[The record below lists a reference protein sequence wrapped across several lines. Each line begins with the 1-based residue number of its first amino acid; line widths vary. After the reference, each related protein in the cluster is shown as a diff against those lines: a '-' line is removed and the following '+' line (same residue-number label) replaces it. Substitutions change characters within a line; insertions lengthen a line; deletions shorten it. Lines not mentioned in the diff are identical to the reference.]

1 MWNPLDGTIRLMGEE
16 IVLQPYA
23 SIFVVFPTSPT
34 SDDLLSPAYVH
45 EKNPVKLARI
55 DSKWSLHFLDTNVE
69 LESDTLPDWSKS
81 EDPFVRYYSGHV
93 SYSTSFDL
101 DSLLIANHFEVDSI
115 YSNTSNLYLVLNDI
129 KNLATVTLNGKDC
142 GIAWTAPY
150 EVNISDAIQ
159 SGVNH
164 LVLEVVNTW
173 SNAIQGHD
181 EGMDSFPNIWTNA
194 RYRKKSSEL
203 LPAGLFGPVEIV
215 RK

>member
-1 MWNPLDGTIRLMGEE
+1 M
-16 IVLQPYA
+16 
-23 SIFVVFPTSPT
+23 
-34 SDDLLSPAYVH
+34 
-45 EKNPVKLARI
+45 
-55 DSKWSLHFLDTNVE
+55 
-69 LESDTLPDWSKS
+69 LPDWSKS

-115 YSNTSNLYLVLNDI
+115 FSNTNNLYLVLNDI

-142 GIAWTAPY
+142 GI
-150 EVNISDAIQ
+150 
-159 SGVNH
+159 
-164 LVLEVVNTW
+164 VLEVVNTW

-181 EGMDSFPNIWTNA
+181 EGMDPFPNIWTNA